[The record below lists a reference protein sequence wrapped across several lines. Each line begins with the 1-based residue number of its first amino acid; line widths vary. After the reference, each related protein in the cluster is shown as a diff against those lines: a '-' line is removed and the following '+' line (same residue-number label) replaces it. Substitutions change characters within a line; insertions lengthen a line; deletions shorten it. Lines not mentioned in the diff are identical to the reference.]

1 VSVNA
6 VIRIPSRFQGPTGQ
20 GQGGWSAC
28 QLAQTIDEPVTI
40 RIAAPVPLET
50 DLEVRR
56 HPGRWRLIEP
66 NGDPNKFIL
75 EATPWEPAFPSTP
88 PITVEAAAQARNGF
102 VYAKD
107 GHPVPFCFSC
117 GLHEQS
123 MEVHAGAIGDGRVA
137 TYWRPP
143 AWAVDASSVVA
154 PGVIWGALDCAAGW
168 YVSADGSGMLAFTV
182 QYAVEIVRPIVPGA
196 HYAIVAWNGDGP
208 PEWQG
213 RKRTAASAAFD
224 EQGNLV
230 AQSKSLWVAART
242 T

>member
-1 VSVNA
+1 V
-6 VIRIPSRFQGPTGQ
+6 
-20 GQGGWSAC
+20 
-28 QLAQTIDEPVTI
+28 IDEPVTI

-50 DLEVRR
+50 DLEIRSE
-56 HPGRWRLIEP
+56 PGRWRLV
-66 NGDPNKFIL
+66 DPKDDPDTFIL
-75 EATPWEPAFPSTP
+75 EATPCEPAFPSTP
-88 PITVEAAAQARNGF
+88 PVAVEAAAQAKNGF
-102 VYAKD
+102 VYAKN

-123 MEVHAGAIGDGRVA
+123 MEVHAGPLGDGRVA
-137 TYWRPP
+137 TDWRPP
-143 AWAVDASSVVA
+143 EWAVEANGAVL

-168 YVSADGSGMLAFTV
+168 YVSADGSSMLAFTV
-182 QYAVEIVRPIVPGA
+182 QYAVEIVCPLLPGA
-196 HYAIVAWNGDGP
+196 RYAIVAWNGDGP

-224 EQGNLV
+224 EHGNLV